1 MKTIYLGSFAT
12 LVNKKSEKSLINAI
26 KDILDDNNFGA
37 IWYSFIRNGVKQ
49 FIINHFDKNILDNLL
64 YNLSL
69 AKPEKPS
76 QIKNRDISRE
86 AVQLMKTISYDLF
99 EGKDMSEP
107 PEKSISFHGI
117 ELNINP
123 NAIITWQDVDGATHV
138 GAIKTKIKKTA
149 LRLEEATMIA
159 CMLQYYLTV
168 FYPDYIVEPDYCICF
183 DVFRRKFI
191 TSKNYSMNV
200 VRAASIADKI
210 ASMGE
215 VAA

>member
-26 KDILDDNNFGA
+26 KEMLDDNDFGA
-37 IWYSFIRNGVKQ
+37 IWYNYIRSGVKQ
-49 FIINHFDKNILDNLL
+49 FIINHFDKAILDNLL
-64 YNLSL
+64 YKLSL
-69 AKPEKPS
+69 DKRNKPS
-76 QIKNRDISRE
+76 QIKTREISRE
-86 AVQLMKTISYDLF
+86 AVLLMKNVSYDMF

-107 PEKSISFHGI
+107 LEKSISFYGI

-123 NAIITWQDVDGATHV
+123 NAIITWQDQDGAIHV
-138 GAIKTKIKKTA
+138 GAIKTKLKKSP
-149 LRLEEATMIA
+149 LRLEEGTMIA
-159 CMLQYYLTV
+159 CILQYYLTMI
-168 FYPDYIVEPDYCICF
+168 FPDYVVEPDYCICF

-200 VRAASIADKI
+200 ARAASIADII
-210 ASMGE
+210 ASMGD